1 MQVQAGLVA
10 KCGLAI
16 GSSGKVQLMYIIHG
30 CSAAVSCRPPLLQ
43 ARTSPHELGKAL
55 GPACLLIT
63 VYIVPTLL
71 QDTCTVYV
79 MYRRESSQGGQG
91 RAAGRQGGR
100 AAAGRVWLSDCLP
113 CGGIQQNSGEDAR
126 IL

>member
-30 CSAAVSCRPPLLQ
+30 CSAAVSCRPSL
-43 ARTSPHELGKAL
+43 AGTSPHELGKPL

-79 MYRRESSQGGQG
+79 IMYRRESSQGGQG
-91 RAAGRQGGR
+91 RRQGGR